1 MDREITDQPTIE
13 TVYKELLALGDRVEQ
28 IYRILERW
36 TDKNHLDSVVNYYKN
51 QLPPGELERLI
62 AKNIYGKMLP
72 KSDTHKHQR

>member
-1 MDREITDQPTIE
+1 MHREITDHPTIE

-51 QLPPGELERLI
+51 QIPPKNDTDPQFDRLVE
-62 AKNIYGKMLP
+62 KMWQDIKDDLNN
-72 KSDTHKHQR
+72 